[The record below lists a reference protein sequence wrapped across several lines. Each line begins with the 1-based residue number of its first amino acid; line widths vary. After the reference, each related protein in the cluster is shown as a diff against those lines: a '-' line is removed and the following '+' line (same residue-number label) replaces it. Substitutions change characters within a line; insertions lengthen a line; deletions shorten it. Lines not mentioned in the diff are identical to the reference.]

1 MGGTLPDHLKVVP
14 EWCLEDAFLL
24 LPCPN
29 SYIVQVLS
37 LLISTLKNGGVS
49 HLSKGILYKW
59 FRFFASFSF

>member
-14 EWCLEDAFLL
+14 EWHLEDAFLL

-49 HLSKGILYKW
+49 HLSKGIL
-59 FRFFASFSF
+59 